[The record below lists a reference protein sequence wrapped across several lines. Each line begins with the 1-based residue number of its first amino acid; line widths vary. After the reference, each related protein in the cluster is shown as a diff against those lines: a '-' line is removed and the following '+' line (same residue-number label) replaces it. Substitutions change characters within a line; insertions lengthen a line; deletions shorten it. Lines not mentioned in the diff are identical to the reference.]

1 MGGKGKS
8 ILTAKI
14 LNAMHI
20 NIWEYFGGVGVLI
33 AAFIYLLVRKA
44 GKEARTPIKPK
55 REGKVV
61 KLDDYEKAISGDLSH
76 LEEVQSN

>member
-1 MGGKGKS
+1 MNGGGRGKS

-14 LNAMHI
+14 L
-20 NIWEYFGGVGVLI
+20 I
-33 AAFIYLLVRKA
+33 AGFLYLLVRKA

-55 REGKVV
+55 KEGKVV
-61 KLDDYEKAISGDLSH
+61 NLDDYEKAISGDLSH